1 MKVLVLY
8 AHPDHSSYGAALHR
22 ETLDGLKAAGHSVDD
37 CDLYAEGFDPV
48 LNCHD
53 RIVYYDT
60 TYNRKAVETYVR
72 RLEQAS
78 ALVIVSPVWT
88 LGFPAIL
95 KGYFDRVWLPGVSFT
110 LADGRVRRKLT
121 NIVKLGA
128 VMTYGA
134 PRMNAFLAGDPP
146 RKLVKRLL
154 RSQIKLMAPVNY
166 LAHYDMDRS
175 TSETRARFL
184 KKVKK
189 SFAEF

>member
-1 MKVLVLY
+1 MRVLVLY
-8 AHPDHSSYGAALHR
+8 AHPDRSSYGAALHR
-22 ETLDGLKAAGHSVDD
+22 ETLDGLEAAGHTVDD

-48 LNCHD
+48 MTYRD
-53 RIVYYDT
+53 RIGYYDT
-60 TYNRKAVETYVR
+60 VHNRQPVENYVD

-110 LADGRVRRKLT
+110 LVEGRVRRKLT

-134 PRMNAFLAGDPP
+134 PRMNAFFAGDPP
-146 RKLVKRLL
+146 RKLVTRLL
-154 RSQIKLMAPVNY
+154 RSQIKPMAPVNY
-166 LAHYDMDRS
+166 VAHYDIDRS
-175 TSETRARFL
+175 SPQSREQFL
-184 KKVKK
+184 KKVRE
-189 SFAEF
+189 SFTGF